1 MNTYLPIFAELFI
14 RNLIEK
20 RSISWMKVMKVARP
34 YSYFHSLVKFFL
46 GLFNFRVLLCFS
58 HVFLNSKQEIVTFP
72 KLESFIHK
80 NLRDE
85 EVNDFWVHSRKN
97 HSCSGKI
104 SSMHTNVMNTSWIL
118 QLRIINTTWLSQTRH
133 TVFLQ

>member
-1 MNTYLPIFAELFI
+1 
-14 RNLIEK
+14 
-20 RSISWMKVMKVARP
+20 MKVARP

-85 EVNDFWVHSRKN
+85 EVNDFWVHSRKK
-97 HSCSGKI
+97 SKRVSKRGVLKFYL
-104 SSMHTNVMNTSWIL
+104 VWI
-118 QLRIINTTWLSQTRH
+118 IILN
-133 TVFLQ
+133 F

>member
-1 MNTYLPIFAELFI
+1 MFQSRVVFKLF
-14 RNLIEK
+14 
-20 RSISWMKVMKVARP
+20 
-34 YSYFHSLVKFFL
+34 
-46 GLFNFRVLLCFS
+46 
-58 HVFLNSKQEIVTFP
+58 SKQEIVTFP

-118 QLRIINTTWLSQTRH
+118 QLRIINTAWLLQTGHSRKIH
-133 TVFLQ
+133 TAEKRKYFCEKISGHCIGRLHNDISKSYTKGSKHF